1 MAVKIRVEHFSE
13 GGCVL
18 ATEAKFHSNTGK
30 CMEMIKKVVIEWAEM
45 LEAGD
50 YIVISEPMSPEKN
63 SGPAIKAWLNSK

>member
-13 GGCVL
+13 AGCVL

-30 CMEMIKKVVIEWAEM
+30 CMDMIKEVVIEWAEM

-63 SGPAIKAWLNSK
+63 SGPAIKAWLKSK